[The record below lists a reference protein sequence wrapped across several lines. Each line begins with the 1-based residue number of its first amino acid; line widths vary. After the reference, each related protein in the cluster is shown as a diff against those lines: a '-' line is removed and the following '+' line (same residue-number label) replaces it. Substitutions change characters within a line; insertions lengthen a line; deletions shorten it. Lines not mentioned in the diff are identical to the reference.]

1 MDFQVVFNGV
11 IGLIGSVAGWFLK
24 TLWDAV
30 KELKEDIRDIERE
43 MNDNYVRKDDF
54 KDTVNRIEILCNR
67 ILDKLDNK
75 VDKP

>member
-1 MDFQVVFNGV
+1 MDFQFIFNGV
-11 IGLIGSVAGWFLK
+11 IGLIGSIVGWFLK

-30 KELKEDIRDIERE
+30 KELKNDIRNIERE
-43 MNDNYVRKDDF
+43 MSDNYVRKDDF

-75 VDKP
+75 VDKL

>member
-1 MDFQVVFNGV
+1 MDLQVVFNGV

-30 KELKEDIRDIERE
+30 KELKDDIRDIERE
-43 MNDNYVRKDDF
+43 MNDNYVRKDDY

-67 ILDKLDNK
+67 ILDKLDGK

>member
-1 MDFQVVFNGV
+1 MDFQVVFNGI

-43 MNDNYVRKDDF
+43 MSDNYVRKDDF